1 MMKTEDIVK
10 VGKVWVYKIKE
21 KGDYGDE
28 ETKVKTESSERD
40 ITLHSILTD
49 TIGFLDYVKF
59 IREKGHER
67 VFHELPFNSR
77 RKNFQKNVGRF
88 FNERY
93 LVKLGL
99 KSSDRKLSFH
109 SFRHSVET
117 HLTEMNVNPRYI
129 NHLQGHAQKD
139 IGGEVYMKGIPP
151 EQLLTNCVSKI
162 NWGIDFSKLKIKW
175 K

>member
-1 MMKTEDIVK
+1 MV
-10 VGKVWVYKIKE
+10 
-21 KGDYGDE
+21 
-28 ETKVKTESSERD
+28 
-40 ITLHSILTD
+40 
-49 TIGFLDYVKF
+49 YVKF
-59 IREKGHER
+59 IRGKGHER
-67 VFHELPFNSR
+67 VFYELPLNSR

-129 NHLQGHAQKD
+129 NYLQGHAQKD

-162 NWGIDFSKLKIKW
+162 NWGIDFGKLKIK
-175 K
+175 

>member
-1 MMKTEDIVK
+1 MMKTEDIRK
-10 VGKVWVYKIKE
+10 VGKIWVYSIRE
-21 KGDYGDE
+21 QGEYGVED
-28 ETKVKTESSERD
+28 TKVKTSSSEKD
-40 ITLHSILTD
+40 VPLQQIL
-49 TIGFLDYVKF
+49 IEKIAYLDYVKF

-67 VFHELPFNSR
+67 VFHELLFNSR

-88 FNERY
+88 INERY

-99 KSSDRKLSFH
+99 KSSDKKLSFH

-129 NHLQGHAQKD
+129 NHLQGHAQED

-151 EQLLTNCVSKI
+151 QLLNNCVSRI
-162 NWGIDFSKLKIKW
+162 DWGIDFSKLKIKW